1 MVDGF
6 GKKGCFAYFGFGS
19 LVNRKTLSNDIVDII
34 PAKLKGWRR
43 HWQPR
48 PDEAIASRKM
58 RSIALLSIH
67 QDASCDITG
76 LIIIDKV
83 SNLNALDQRE
93 RGYQKIDLDQSSF
106 VLENN
111 DVNDFGDT
119 SIHVYVSPP
128 VVASKGPTQEMAQ
141 GQLSLLRSYLDVVMQ
156 GYLREFG
163 EDGIAAFIDSTKGF
177 DLQILEDRQEPIY
190 PRHQQ
195 ISDDETDIFE
205 RFLPNQ
211 Y

>member
-1 MVDGF
+1 VLADDC
-6 GKKGCFAYFGFGS
+6 GKNAHFAYFGFGS

-48 PDEAIASRKM
+48 PDEAMASQIM

-67 QDASCDITG
+67 QDPSSDITG
-76 LIIIDKV
+76 LIIIDKI

-93 RGYQKIDLDQSSF
+93 RGYQKIDLNESNF
-106 VLENN
+106 MFENN
-111 DVNDFGDT
+111 NITDFADT
-119 SIHVYVSPP
+119 SIHVYKSPP
-128 VVASKGPTQEMAQ
+128 VETARGP
-141 GQLSLLRSYLDVVMQ
+141 LSLLRSYLDVVMQ

-163 EDGIAAFIDSTKGF
+163 EDGIAGFIDSTKGF
-177 DLQILEDRQEPIY
+177 ELQILEDRQKPIY
-190 PRHQQ
+190 SRHQPV
-195 ISDDETDIFE
+195 SDDETAIFE

>member
-1 MVDGF
+1 MADDHR
-6 GKKGCFAYFGFGS
+6 KNDYFAYFGFGS
-19 LVNRKTLSNDIVDII
+19 LVNRKTLSDDVVDVI

-48 PDEAIASRKM
+48 PDEAMASQIL

-67 QDASCDITG
+67 QDPSCDITG
-76 LIIIDKV
+76 LIIIDKI
-83 SNLNALDQRE
+83 SNLDALDQRE
-93 RGYQKIDLDQSSF
+93 RGYQKIDLDESDLIF
-106 VLENN
+106 ENN
-111 DVNDFGDT
+111 DITDFVDT
-119 SIHVYVSPP
+119 SIHVYVSAP
-128 VVASKGPTQEMAQ
+128 VEAEQGP
-141 GQLSLLRSYLDVVMQ
+141 LSLLRSYLDVVMQ

-177 DLQILEDRQEPIY
+177 ELQILEDRQKPIY
-190 PRHQQ
+190 SRHQP
-195 ISDDETDIFE
+195 ISDEETAIFE